1 MKKLLSIGLVALGLV
16 STGALADTVSFQTSK
31 HNIQVICDGGNER
44 HADHC
49 IYRSWNKP
57 KKVGQGR
64 PDLEIK
70 EGDFQAVDLYAT
82 GYCVADNYVFR
93 KGNLVITLGYDM
105 KRADSGYDEK
115 HFDRN
120 CYPNPPPKNANGEL
134 TVYINGKK
142 RDHYW
147 VY

>member
-93 KGNLVITLGYDM
+93 KGDLVITLGYDM

-120 CYPNPPPKNANGEL
+120 CYPKPPPKNANGEL

-147 VY
+147 IY

>member
-1 MKKLLSIGLVALGLV
+1 MKELFSIGLVSLGLV
-16 STGALADTVSFQTSK
+16 STDALADTVSFQTSR
-31 HNIQVICDGGNER
+31 HHIRIICEGGAER
-44 HADHC
+44 HSDHC
-49 IYRSWNKP
+49 IYQAWNKP

-64 PDLEIK
+64 PDLEIQK
-70 EGDFQAVDLYAT
+70 GEFQAVNLYTT
-82 GYCVADNYVFR
+82 GYCVADNYVFK

-105 KRADSGYDEK
+105 KRADNGYDEK
-115 HFDRN
+115 HVDRD